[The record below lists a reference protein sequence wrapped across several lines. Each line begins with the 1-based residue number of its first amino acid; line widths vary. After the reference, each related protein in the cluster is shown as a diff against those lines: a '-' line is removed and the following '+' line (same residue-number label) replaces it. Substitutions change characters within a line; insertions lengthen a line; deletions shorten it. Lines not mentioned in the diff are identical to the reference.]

1 VLSDLT
7 VVPDAVKSEPDLTD
21 LLREYHKYLLR
32 KAAALI
38 GR

>member
-1 VLSDLT
+1 
-7 VVPDAVKSEPDLTD
+7 VVRDAVRSEPDLAG

-32 KAAALI
+32 RAAALI

>member
-1 VLSDLT
+1 MQGIT
-7 VVPDAVKSEPDLTD
+7 VVPDAVPSEPDLLG

-32 KAAALI
+32 RGAAMV